1 MFMQKVLTR
10 ETAFR
15 SVAACPWCGSGEPD
29 HRAPAKEA
37 FGSKSNKYLD
47 AIAERIDLP
56 VSTLIAS
63 MDTFECRTCG
73 TAYCDP
79 WLSQPATEW
88 LFSLGYPQ
96 HHSGWLRF
104 FAWLDRSPNYQKVY
118 APRAER
124 IWAYLGNRLGTIA
137 AYGEIGCPF
146 TGLFTYFQEL
156 LQTPQESF
164 ARFEAHCAEQA
175 KTAPQP
181 MYVGRLQSLVR
192 AATAMKG
199 WKNRRRWR
207 RSPPAS
213 STSNG
218 SAATTLPDSLS
229 YFRAPSSLSWQASC
243 QALGC
248 SCSATVMGNFDVDVT
263 EFSKLNSR
271 FDVLGFYKTL
281 DHQDRPLQAL
291 EKALQFARAVIIEA
305 HPDTEAGK
313 QHLFVINEAL
323 ERTAHRNG
331 WFFEE
336 FSEQISGS
344 DRFYLVAL
352 EPPTGR
358 T

>member
-1 MFMQKVLTR
+1 
-10 ETAFR
+10 
-15 SVAACPWCGSGEPD
+15 VAACPWCGSGEPE
-29 HRAPAKEA
+29 HRAPAKA

-63 MDTFECRTCG
+63 KDTFECRNCG

-181 MYVGRLQSLVR
+181 IYVGRLQSLVR
-192 AATAMKG
+192 AANLAQ
-199 WKNRRRWR
+199 
-207 RSPPAS
+207 RSDPRKICLLRKAS
-213 STSNG
+213 TL
-218 SAATTLPDSLS
+218 ATRPW
-229 YFRAPSSLSWQASC
+229 A
-243 QALGC
+243 
-248 SCSATVMGNFDVDVT
+248 
-263 EFSKLNSR
+263 LNSALR
-271 FDVLGFYKTL
+271 LAAVLRAL
-281 DHQDRPLQAL
+281 RPRSAD
-291 EKALQFARAVIIEA
+291 A
-305 HPDTEAGK
+305 HVHSITTRP
-313 QHLFVINEAL
+313 
-323 ERTAHRNG
+323 
-331 WFFEE
+331 
-336 FSEQISGS
+336 S
-344 DRFYLVAL
+344 
-352 EPPTGR
+352 
-358 T
+358 